1 MRAVHPRPDK
11 LLARRGFGLSDFVLV
26 MWEFQIET
34 AAMDID
40 VTVLF
45 FKKRVDHD
53 AAFGM
58 PAWST
63 IAPRGIP
70 FDTFLG
76 LFP

>member
-1 MRAVHPRPDK
+1 MVMGSS
-11 LLARRGFGLSDFVLV
+11 LGDFVLMV
-26 MWEFQIET
+26 RELQIEAT
-34 AAMDID
+34 TMDINQAALVFED
-40 VTVLF
+40 
-45 FKKRVDHD
+45 RVNHD